1 MLLPSGHWKWFI
13 DKQSHF
19 LMIEMDAGL
28 SFQTAY
34 LDSQLKLI
42 PENLY
47 FEIQHSQHY
56 IESLEAIND
65 SNVPFENSVKTQ
77 IALNATAAKS
87 FHKPVLNK
95 SWLYSKHPYSLQG
108 NEQQL
113 AWLTC
118 NGESYLMLTLSAE
131 GNSVLCLNLSDDFQ
145 TSDNKIH
152 RQFSLINVFS
162 DRLTALEQLAD
173 DIDETPDNRTH
184 F

>member
-47 FEIQHSQHY
+47 FQIQHSQSF
-56 IESLEAIND
+56 IESLEAINH
-65 SNVPFENSVKTQ
+65 SNVPFESSVKTQ
-77 IALNATAAKS
+77 IALNATAAKC

-95 SWLYSKHPYSLQG
+95 SWLYTKNAVSLHG
-108 NEQQL
+108 DEQQL
-113 AWLTC
+113 AWLTSHD
-118 NGESYLMLTLSAE
+118 ESYLMLTLEQQGS
-131 GNSVLCLNLSDDFQ
+131 SVLCLNLSEEFK
-145 TSDNKIH
+145 TSDNKVH
-152 RQFSLINVFS
+152 PQFSLINVLS
-162 DRLTALEQLAD
+162 DRLMSLEQLED
-173 DIDETPDNRTH
+173 DDDQGLENQSH